1 MRTIL
6 KLERS
11 LIEPVAIP
19 EHSLD
24 IHEFDPAHDKTSWL
38 KVNNEIFAHHPD
50 QGGWEIE
57 DLENRIAEGWFD
69 PRGFFLVRDKGA
81 IIGFCWTKIHHDL
94 ARQGA
99 VGELYVI
106 GVKAEC
112 AGRGIAKVLATTALN
127 YLHRKE
133 IKEAML
139 YVDADNIPAL
149 NLYRGLGFH

>member
-11 LIEPVAIP
+11 LPEPIAIP
-19 EHSLD
+19 DHQLTIEVFNL
-24 IHEFDPAHDKTSWL
+24 ATDKPEWL
-38 KVNNEIFAHHPD
+38 TINNEIFEHHPD
-50 QGGWEIE
+50 QGGWEME

-69 PRGFFLVRDKGA
+69 PNGFFLAKDGGQ

-99 VGELYVI
+99 VGELYVL
-106 GVKAEC
+106 GVKKRH
-112 AGRGIAKVLATTALN
+112 GRSGIAKVLATTALS
-127 YLHRKE
+127 YLYDKD

-139 YVDADNIPAL
+139 YVDADNTAAL
-149 NLYRGLGFH
+149 NLYRGLGFN